1 MNNHLEIFKKI
12 EFLIR
17 SFVESG
23 AKIWNIDTS
32 IYTTWERFHNNI
44 KELKNVIEMPNF
56 TIQKTLQDRY
66 IIKHNNIIITP
77 ISRGNDWSKSGTRQ
91 FLQEGIALGFFN
103 IDVVKI
109 FKQLS
114 TYGVSNIVCARKIL
128 KFISQEDYMKKLFV
142 KDIVYTIQYLGD
154 SPISFVNNFGFS
166 IFLCLIFSQNIYN
179 NYESNIELKR
189 IMKKSNEVFSSDEVF
204 NSITFNSS
212 VYLEYISKCN
222 KETYKKIIELLNI
235 NYNFEFLIND
245 LYNSLTNSVDRNEMY
260 IENIEEARVID
271 LYKDELDGLINIERS
286 KIRDQIIESRKLDIV
301 TNKCNE
307 LLNTEPPSFD
317 LRDCE
322 ACHLYDVWSIKENI
336 YAIISDKKY
345 QTIAEIKMD
354 KAINELMQMLSDPN
368 NGIMMHNSWHYYFD
382 RNFFNFD
389 ISGKLI
395 INYAIDK
402 NVLSRLKQI
411 TLGYVNNSHEI
422 KINPLV
428 FNEKM
433 KSYLLLR
440 KPRN

>member
-17 SFVESG
+17 SFVESS

-44 KELKNVIEMPNF
+44 KEFKNVIEIPNF

-66 IIKHNNIIITP
+66 IIKYNNIIITP

-189 IMKKSNEVFSSDEVF
+189 IMKKSNDVFF
-204 NSITFNSS
+204 
-212 VYLEYISKCN
+212 
-222 KETYKKIIELLNI
+222 
-235 NYNFEFLIND
+235 
-245 LYNSLTNSVDRNEMY
+245 
-260 IENIEEARVID
+260 
-271 LYKDELDGLINIERS
+271 
-286 KIRDQIIESRKLDIV
+286 
-301 TNKCNE
+301 
-307 LLNTEPPSFD
+307 
-317 LRDCE
+317 
-322 ACHLYDVWSIKENI
+322 
-336 YAIISDKKY
+336 
-345 QTIAEIKMD
+345 
-354 KAINELMQMLSDPN
+354 
-368 NGIMMHNSWHYYFD
+368 
-382 RNFFNFD
+382 
-389 ISGKLI
+389 
-395 INYAIDK
+395 
-402 NVLSRLKQI
+402 
-411 TLGYVNNSHEI
+411 
-422 KINPLV
+422 
-428 FNEKM
+428 
-433 KSYLLLR
+433 
-440 KPRN
+440 